1 MLRSHR
7 AAGTKEEARQA
18 PLENNREALRGT
30 PNGGIGG
37 SIGGWCSSSAAPLA
51 APSAAVPSGERFA
64 ALSVDDLVEEELPA
78 ATERALQEALEMPV
92 FE

>member
-1 MLRSHR
+1 MDV
-7 AAGTKEEARQA
+7 A
-18 PLENNREALRGT
+18 
-30 PNGGIGG
+30 
-37 SIGGWCSSSAAPLA
+37 AAPPLLA